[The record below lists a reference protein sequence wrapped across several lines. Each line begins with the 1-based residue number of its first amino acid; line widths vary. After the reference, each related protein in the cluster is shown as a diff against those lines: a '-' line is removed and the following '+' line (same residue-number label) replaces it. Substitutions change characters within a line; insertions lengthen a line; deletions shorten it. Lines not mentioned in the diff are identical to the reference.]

1 MGVGLLWE
9 CGFVLKSNTKK
20 NTRGNEAS
28 VGLRL
33 LLWTEASVVGLRLQL
48 WTEASVGMKL
58 LLWTEA
64 SVVMR
69 LLLWTVGIMCS
80 GPFRGGPGTQQV
92 ADSHRGNGPHRLEAW
107 RSGPSQANNRRVRRV
122 TNSAPRTRWPRTI
135 IQMCGKEGTLPAS
148 RSGTILRRRKSKIQ
162 SPTFGAGGGLG
173 GLGAGCSWARWA
185 YWSPFTQI
193 SPGA

>member
-1 MGVGLLWE
+1 MGMGLLLGLRLLLWE
-9 CGFVLKSNTKK
+9 RGFFCGNEASS
-20 NTRGNEAS
+20 GNEAS

-48 WTEASVGMKL
+48 WTEASVGMEL

-107 RSGPSQANNRRVRRV
+107 RSGSFS
-122 TNSAPRTRWPRTI
+122 SAPLRRP
-135 IQMCGKEGTLPAS
+135 
-148 RSGTILRRRKSKIQ
+148 RSGLPVRKALMLQ
-162 SPTFGAGGGLG
+162 RCTFGEGWGL
-173 GLGAGCSWARWA
+173 S
-185 YWSPFTQI
+185 
-193 SPGA
+193 